1 METTVNEAPLR
12 HASRRRV
19 NAGTEGGVMSIWW
32 WIGIGTGLFLALS
45 ALAALAIAAVLGRI
59 SRDISELFEDERWAS
74 APLARD
80 MDEEAERAIQPE
92 RRPSRSFAHET
103 IAQASRAGR

>member
-1 METTVNEAPLR
+1 
-12 HASRRRV
+12 
-19 NAGTEGGVMSIWW
+19 MSTWS

-59 SRDISELFEDERWAS
+59 SRDISELFEDEQWAS

-92 RRPSRSFAHET
+92 RRPSRSIDRVT
-103 IAQASRAGR
+103 TAQASRSAR